1 MSDKEI
7 NEKEEKMVDEK
18 DEKEMEKHDEKTE
31 ERDMLSTISWAVILI
46 WAGLVFLGYNLGWWQ
61 SLGMTT
67 QRYPTLHQPFLWL
80 AFNPFH
86 LIALGAGV
94 IIILEVIAR
103 LVLPNF
109 SSHVGGKLVLAAFLI
124 GWGLS
129 PFFSWQVIWPVILIA
144 LGVSVLLG
152 GLLKKE

>member
-18 DEKEMEKHDEKTE
+18 DEKEMEKHDEKVE
-31 ERDMLSTISWAVILI
+31 ERDMLSTISWAAVLI
-46 WAGLVFLGYNLGWWQ
+46 WAGLVFLGSNLGWWQ
-61 SLGMTT
+61 SLGMNI
-67 QRYPTLHQPFLWL
+67 RGSLSFHQPLMWL
-80 AFNPFH
+80 VFNSFH

-94 IIILEVIAR
+94 ITILEVIAH
-103 LVLPNF
+103 LVLPAF
-109 SSHVGGKLVLAAFLI
+109 SSRVGGKLVMAAFLI

-129 PFFSWQVIWPVILIA
+129 PFFSWYIIWPMILIA

-152 GLLKKE
+152 GLLKKK